1 MSIKLKI
8 MGRIPNNYDTF
19 SYRLFCNFLKSFE
32 RSATA
37 IYTRSTLLESTF
49 IENCRTR
56 PEEFLY
62 YNMPGV
68 KTLEQHVEDDETDI
82 VIIGIKDHLSGDNYS
97 LHAPM
102 ELVEKIKFIVRS
114 HVNKKFI
121 IITSLEFLHSFFNEP
136 NAAIIRWGGDILNQQ
151 IQYQDIQPVVDKNFD
166 SPYNFISLNRHPRG
180 HRHLVVALLH
190 HLNLENKGLISWIS
204 PSHFAC
210 LPLFNNGFSW
220 ANELSQSE
228 YNDMFNEGLFKIR
241 NTNKINFNITDD
253 DDYNSVY
260 PEGVA
265 VHDTAYNWKRKL
277 ANYYKNT
284 FVEIVSETTFKEPT
298 LLLTEKTQH
307 AFLGCN
313 FPILNSTVGTVEH
326 LREIGF
332 DVYDDIIDH
341 SYDTII
347 DPFERIYSLVTSNHE
362 LLSNGEKTR
371 KLWKD
376 NLDRM
381 LKNVDFMRE
390 KMYKFYEDR
399 FYKDADAAIKKLF
412 NQS

>member
-1 MSIKLKI
+1 MSTKLKI
-8 MGRIPNNYDTF
+8 MGRVPNNYDTF
-19 SYRLFCNFLKSFE
+19 SYKLFCNFLKSFE
-32 RSATA
+32 RSVTA

-62 YNMPGV
+62 YNLPGV
-68 KTLEQHVEDDETDI
+68 KTLEQHVEDDNTGV

-102 ELVEKIKFIVRS
+102 EIVEKVKFIVRS
-114 HVNKKFI
+114 HINKKFI

-151 IQYQDIQPVVDKNFD
+151 LQYQDIQPVVDKNFD
-166 SPYNFISLNRHPRG
+166 SSYNFISLNRHPRG

-190 HLNLENKGLISWIS
+190 HLNLESKGLISWLS
-204 PSHFAC
+204 PVHQTHM
-210 LPLFNNGFSW
+210 FNNGFNWSK
-220 ANELSQSE
+220 ELSQSK
-228 YNDMFNEGLFKIR
+228 YNDIFNAGLLKLQ
-241 NTNKINFNITDD
+241 NTNKSNFNIDQDD
-253 DDYNSVY
+253 RYDTVY
-260 PEGVA
+260 PDWLIS
-265 VHDTAYNWKRKL
+265 HNIFNWERKL
-277 ANYYKNT
+277 STYYKNT
-284 FVEIVSETTFKEPT
+284 FVELVSETTFKEPT
-298 LLLTEKTQH
+298 LLLTEKTYH

-332 DVYDDIIDH
+332 DMYDDIIDH
-341 SYDTII
+341 SYDTIT
-347 DPFERIYSLVTSNHE
+347 DPFERVYTLITKNQE
-362 LLSNGEKTR
+362 LLSDGERTR

-381 LKNVDFMRE
+381 LKNVDFMRDRMC
-390 KMYKFYEDR
+390 KIYEDR
-399 FYKDADAAIKKLF
+399 FYQDFDAAIKKLY
-412 NQS
+412 

>member
-1 MSIKLKI
+1 MSTKLKI
-8 MGRIPNNYDTF
+8 MGRVPNNYDTF
-19 SYRLFCNFLKSFE
+19 SYKLFCNFLKSFE
-32 RSATA
+32 RSVTA

-62 YNMPGV
+62 YNLPGV
-68 KTLEQHVEDDETDI
+68 KTLEQHVEDDNTGV

-102 ELVEKIKFIVRS
+102 EIVEKVKFIVRS
-114 HVNKKFI
+114 HINKKFI

-151 IQYQDIQPVVDKNFD
+151 LQYQDIQPVVDKNFD
-166 SPYNFISLNRHPRG
+166 SSYNFISLNRHPRG

-190 HLNLENKGLISWIS
+190 HLNLESKGLISWLS
-204 PSHFAC
+204 PVHQTHM
-210 LPLFNNGFSW
+210 FNNGFNWSK
-220 ANELSQSE
+220 ELSQSK
-228 YNDMFNEGLFKIR
+228 YNDIFNAGLLKLQ
-241 NTNKINFNITDD
+241 NTNKSNFNIDQDD
-253 DDYNSVY
+253 RYDTVY
-260 PEGVA
+260 PDWLIS
-265 VHDTAYNWKRKL
+265 HNIFNWERKL
-277 ANYYKNT
+277 STYYKNT
-284 FVEIVSETTFKEPT
+284 FVELVSETTFKEPT
-298 LLLTEKTQH
+298 LLLTEKTYH

-326 LREIGF
+326 LREVGF
-332 DVYDDIIDH
+332 DMYDDIIDH
-341 SYDTII
+341 SYDTIT